1 MEGKCLLK
9 TRSDHFKEHWATI
22 VGNDLLCYRRKG
34 DSQPRVMHCL
44 LNTFVSE
51 APEERNAKDGFIMY
65 PVKIVLPAFKSR
77 YLYFTTHEQQKSWL
91 KQLQTVTGV
100 TNVND
105 FYEITTQ
112 LGKG

>member
-1 MEGKCLLK
+1 
-9 TRSDHFKEHWATI
+9 
-22 VGNDLLCYRRKG
+22 
-34 DSQPRVMHCL
+34 MHCL

-51 APEERNAKDGFIMY
+51 APEERDTKDGLIVY

-77 YLYFTTHEQQKSWL
+77 LLYFMTHEQQKSWL